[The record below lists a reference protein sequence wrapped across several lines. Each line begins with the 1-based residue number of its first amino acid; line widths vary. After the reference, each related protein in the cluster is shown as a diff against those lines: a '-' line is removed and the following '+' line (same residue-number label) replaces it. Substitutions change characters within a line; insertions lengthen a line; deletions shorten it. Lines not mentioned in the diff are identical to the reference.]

1 MFANKSTT
9 KPVISDKVETII
21 GPGTAVQGN
30 IVATGTVRV
39 DGRVIGE
46 IQTEGDIIV
55 GESGQVNGIV
65 KGRDITVAGLV
76 EGSVDAAGR
85 LQIVSTGKLNGDIV
99 VESLMVEDGAKY
111 KGNCKMKTDV
121 KGVEPILQS

>member
-1 MFANKSTT
+1 MFTSKNAKTAS
-9 KPVISDKVETII
+9 SEKVETIV

-30 IVATGTVRV
+30 ILATGTVRV

-55 GESGQVNGIV
+55 GEKGQVNGIV
-65 KGRDITVAGLV
+65 KGRDITIAGSL
-76 EGSVDAAGR
+76 EGNVDASGR
-85 LQIVSTGKLNGDIV
+85 LHIVSTGKVNGDIV

-121 KGVEPILQS
+121 KGAEPVPQL

>member
-1 MFANKSTT
+1 MFANKNA
-9 KPVISDKVETII
+9 KPVSVDKVETII
-21 GPGTAVQGN
+21 GTGTAVHGN
-30 IVATGTVRV
+30 IVASGTVRV
-39 DGRVIGE
+39 DGQVHGE

-65 KGRDITVAGLV
+65 KGRNVTIAGLL
-76 EGSVDAAGR
+76 EGNVDASGR
-85 LQIVSTGKLNGDIV
+85 LHIVSTGRVNGDIV

-121 KGVEPILQS
+121 KGAEPIPQL